1 MGLGDIFGF
10 GKEEQKPFKIPREV
24 AALRTRIEAENR
36 ENFPSIVRYKEMI
49 KDAELVYKNL
59 NDMIKSKEH
68 VEEAIRI
75 REDIKKRME
84 GLAEK
89 IYKNI
94 RESKKEGKEDYVE
107 KKIDY
112 LERKS
117 IRNQAKTLFTEILLE
132 VESIMKFCNEGRLE
146 HERTIDSAT
155 GVLIKTVSALNNN
168 FFKEHGEDK
177 EIRGLKEQVLKRVSD
192 LGNFFKE
199 NKACLKE
206 KGLEVEAES
215 NLKKIQETIKKLSD

>member
-24 AALRTRIEAENR
+24 TALRIRIEAENR
-36 ENFPSIVRYKEMI
+36 ENFPSLVRYKEMI

-59 NDMIKSKEH
+59 NDMIKNKEH

-132 VESIMKFCNEGRLE
+132 VESIITFCKEGRLE
-146 HERTIDSAT
+146 HERTIDSAMIA
-155 GVLIKTVSALNNN
+155 LIKTISELNNN
-168 FFKEHGEDK
+168 FFKEHGGDK
-177 EIRGLKEQVLKRVSD
+177 EIKGLKEQVLKRMSD
-192 LGNFFKE
+192 LSNFFKE

-215 NLKKIQETIKKLSD
+215 NLKKIHEMIKKLSD